1 MFCKEVVG
9 EILSGEKDVITNP
22 KKKLSLF
29 IVVAGRAFIIS
40 FFIEKKLQNL
50 LKNFLIFRAVDDII
64 GVKF

>member
-1 MFCKEVVG
+1 MFCKEVVE

-29 IVVAGRAFIIS
+29 VVMAGRAFIIS
-40 FFIEKKLQNL
+40 FFIEKKLQNV
-50 LKNFLIFRAVDDII
+50 LKNFLVFRAVDDII

>member
-29 IVVAGRAFIIS
+29 VVMAGRAFIIS
-40 FFIEKKLQNL
+40 FFIEKKLQNV
-50 LKNFLIFRAVDDII
+50 LKNFLVFRAVDDII